1 MHSDSDYKGDLL
13 TFFELL
19 EKYPVEVPIIQRD
32 YAQGRKSQSKVRG
45 SFLKALY
52 KSLRED
58 EPLMLDF
65 IYGSL
70 DEEKFQPLDGQQ
82 RLTTLFL
89 LHCYGSIICE
99 VSNQETE
106 ILKRFSYETRMTSR
120 DFCKKL
126 VDNLSNLSKINID
139 KQNKSESFELSS
151 VITDSSWFFLSWR
164 NDPTID
170 AMLTTLND
178 IHHMFSNIQN
188 LWSKLTQKKI
198 IQFYYIELEHL
209 GLTDDLYIKMNARGR
224 LLTTFENFKASI
236 EKELNESTWEKD
248 TATKDKFNI
257 KIDGYWTDF
266 FWNNF
271 KVGTSIDE
279 AFVRFFA
286 FVFMV
291 DSTFSKN
298 LNTDDRNEI
307 IRQLQDN
314 SHNIFIELLTE
325 DAYKR
330 LVSYLDILTK
340 VYPLIISN
348 KIDLDFFR
356 HSPEKNFLHEMLTN
370 TNEVSYTQ
378 KVLLFAQIQ
387 YFLNLKDLSD
397 FNNSFYNNW
406 MRVIRNIIALGDV
419 DQNGKRP
426 DIIRTHQAFPGVL
439 NLISE
444 ISVGSNNIY
453 EYLADDSNKISS
465 SFSRTQVE
473 EERIKAYL
481 ILEDCNR
488 EKTILEL
495 ENTDILRG
503 RLEFIFHCIDFN
515 PDFGSIAASSFDDD
529 KFKTI
534 AKTFIENLGSESCL
548 TNDLR
553 RALLTIEVN
562 NEFKFYDYWHSYWYY
577 LEKDMIKRKLV
588 SKYREIEYV
597 LHSDYRDYFKKL
609 ILSLSNEEL
618 KMIINNFSPPE
629 DFPEWKLRLIK
640 DGSLLDKSKSKF
652 IAISDDD
659 KFCYL
664 LKSARPRNAEGST
677 RIPILTE

>member
-32 YAQGRKSQSKVRG
+32 YAQGRKSQSKVRE

-52 KSLRED
+52 KSLNNE

-126 VDNLSNLSKINID
+126 VDNLGNLSQININ
-139 KQNKSESFELSS
+139 KQANSEAFELGS

-178 IHHMFSNIQN
+178 IHHMFSNIKN
-188 LWSKLTQKKI
+188 LWRKLTQEKI

-236 EKELNESTWEKD
+236 EKKLSEAIWEKD
-248 TATKDKFNI
+248 IDIKDTFNI
-257 KIDGYWTDF
+257 KIDGQWTDL

-307 IRQLQDN
+307 VRQLQDN
-314 SHNIFIELLTE
+314 SHNISIELLTK
-325 DAYKR
+325 DAFKR
-330 LVSYLDILTK
+330 LVSYLNILNRA
-340 VYPLIISN
+340 YPIIVDN
-348 KIDLDFFR
+348 ELHLDFFR
-356 HSPEKNFLHEMLTN
+356 HSPDKNFLHEMLTN

-387 YFLNLKDLSD
+387 YFLNLNDLSD
-397 FNNSFYNNW
+397 FNSNFYNNW

-444 ISVGSNNIY
+444 ISNGSNNIY
-453 EYLADDSNKISS
+453 EYLADNSNKISS
-465 SFSRTQVE
+465 AFSRTQVE
-473 EERIKAYL
+473 EERVKAYL
-481 ILEDCNR
+481 ILSDPNR

-495 ENTDILRG
+495 ESTDILRG
-503 RLEFIFHCIDFN
+503 RLEFIFYCIDFN
-515 PDFGSIAASSFDDD
+515 PNFDLITDSSFNDN
-529 KFKTI
+529 KFKI
-534 AKTFIENLGSESCL
+534 VAKTFIKNLGNESCL
-548 TNDLR
+548 TNNLR
-553 RALLTIEVN
+553 RALLTIEVD
-562 NEFKFYDYWHSYWYY
+562 NEFKFYDYWHSYWYH

-588 SKYREIEYV
+588 SKYREIEYI
-597 LHSDYRDYFKKL
+597 LHSDYREYFKKL
-609 ILSLSNEEL
+609 ILSLESQDL
-618 KMIINNFSPPE
+618 IDIINNFSPL
-629 DFPEWKLRLIK
+629 DSFPQWKLILIK
-640 DGSLLDKSKSKF
+640 NTLLLDNSKSKF

-677 RIPILTE
+677 RIPPLN

>member
-1 MHSDSDYKGDLL
+1 MHPDSDYKGDLL
-13 TFFELL
+13 TFFELIK
-19 EKYPVEVPIIQRD
+19 KYPVEVPIIQRD
-32 YAQGRKSQSKVRG
+32 YAQGRKSQSKVRE

-52 KSLRED
+52 KSLSKD

-106 ILKRFSYETRMTSR
+106 ILKKFSYETRMTSR

-126 VDNLSNLSKINID
+126 VDNLSNLSEINNTKNND
-139 KQNKSESFELSS
+139 SEIFEISS

-178 IHHMFSNIQN
+178 IHRMFSNIEN
-188 LWSKLTQKKI
+188 LWSKLTQEKI

-224 LLTTFENFKASI
+224 LLTTFENFKASV
-236 EKELNESTWEKD
+236 EKKLNESMWEESKNFENN
-248 TATKDKFNI
+248 FNVR
-257 KIDGYWTDF
+257 IDGQWTDF
-266 FWNNF
+266 FWKYF

-286 FVFMV
+286 FTFMV
-291 DSTFSKN
+291 DSTFSKS

-314 SHNIFIELLTE
+314 SHNIFIELLTKE
-325 DAYKR
+325 AFER
-330 LVSYLDILTK
+330 LVNYLDILTTS
-340 VYPLIISN
+340 YPIIIENELDLI
-348 KIDLDFFR
+348 FFR
-356 HSPEKNFLHEMLTN
+356 HSPEKDFLHEMLTN
-370 TNEVSYTQ
+370 TSEVSYTQ

-387 YFLNLKDLSD
+387 YFSNLENFSN
-397 FNNSFYNNW
+397 FNKIFYNNW

-453 EYLADDSNKISS
+453 EYLANPSNKINS

-473 EERIKAYL
+473 EERVKAHL
-481 ILEDCNR
+481 ILSDNSR
-488 EKTILEL
+488 ENTILKL
-495 ENTDILRG
+495 ESTDILRG
-503 RLEFIFHCIDFN
+503 RLEFIFYCIDFN
-515 PDFGSIAASSFDDD
+515 PNFDLITDNSFDDE
-529 KFKTI
+529 KFEMVSKI
-534 AKTFIENLGSESCL
+534 FIENLGDESCL
-548 TNDLR
+548 NNNLR
-553 RALLTIEVN
+553 RALLTVEVEE
-562 NEFKFYDYWHSYWYY
+562 EFKFYDYWHSYWYH
-577 LEKDMIKRKLV
+577 LEKDMIKRKLI
-588 SKYREIEYV
+588 SKYREIEYI
-597 LHSDYRDYFKKL
+597 LHSDYREYFKKL
-609 ILSLSNEEL
+609 ILSLKNQNL
-618 KMIINNFSPPE
+618 TDVINKFSPPE
-629 DFPEWKLRLIK
+629 NFPQWKVMLIK
-640 DGSLLDKSKSKF
+640 DASLLNNSKSKF

-659 KFCYL
+659 NFCYL

-677 RIPILTE
+677 RVPSSS

>member
-32 YAQGRKSQSKVRG
+32 YAQGRKSQSKVRE

-52 KSLRED
+52 KSLNNE

-89 LHCYGSIICE
+89 LHCYGSIICK

-126 VDNLSNLSKINID
+126 VDNLGNLSQININ
-139 KQNKSESFELSS
+139 KQANSEAFELGS

-178 IHHMFSNIQN
+178 IHHMFSNIEN
-188 LWSKLTQKKI
+188 LWRKLTQEKI

-236 EKELNESTWEKD
+236 EKKLSESIWEKD
-248 TATKDKFNI
+248 IDIKDTFNI
-257 KIDGYWTDF
+257 KIDGQWTDL

-307 IRQLQDN
+307 VRQLQDN
-314 SHNIFIELLTE
+314 SHNISIELLTK
-325 DAYKR
+325 DAFKR
-330 LVSYLDILTK
+330 LVSYLNILNRA
-340 VYPLIISN
+340 YPIIVDN
-348 KIDLDFFR
+348 KLHLDFFR
-356 HSPEKNFLHEMLTN
+356 HSPDKNFLHEMLTN

-387 YFLNLKDLSD
+387 YFLNLNDLSD
-397 FNNSFYNNW
+397 FNSNFYNNW

-444 ISVGSNNIY
+444 ISNGSNNIY
-453 EYLADDSNKISS
+453 EYLADSSNKISS
-465 SFSRTQVE
+465 AFSRTQVE
-473 EERIKAYL
+473 EERVKAYL
-481 ILEDCNR
+481 ILSDPNR

-495 ENTDILRG
+495 ESTDILRG
-503 RLEFIFHCIDFN
+503 RLEFIFYCIDFN
-515 PDFGSIAASSFDDD
+515 PNFDLITDSSFNDN
-529 KFKTI
+529 KFKI
-534 AKTFIENLGSESCL
+534 VAKTFIQNLGNESCL
-548 TNDLR
+548 TNNLR
-553 RALLTIEVN
+553 RALLTIEVD
-562 NEFKFYDYWHSYWYY
+562 NEFKFYDYWHSYWYH

-588 SKYREIEYV
+588 SKYREIEYI
-597 LHSDYRDYFKKL
+597 LHSDYREYFKKL
-609 ILSLSNEEL
+609 ILSLESQDL
-618 KMIINNFSPPE
+618 IDIINNFSPLE
-629 DFPEWKLRLIK
+629 SFPQWKLILIK
-640 DGSLLDKSKSKF
+640 NTLLLDNSKSKF

-677 RIPILTE
+677 KIPPLN

>member
-32 YAQGRKSQSKVRG
+32 YAQGRKSQSKVRE

-52 KSLRED
+52 KSLNNE

-126 VDNLSNLSKINID
+126 VDNLGNLSQININ
-139 KQNKSESFELSS
+139 KQANSEVFELGS

-178 IHHMFSNIQN
+178 IHHMFSNIKN
-188 LWSKLTQKKI
+188 LWRKLTQEKI

-236 EKELNESTWEKD
+236 EKKLSESIWEKD
-248 TATKDKFNI
+248 IDIKDTFNI
-257 KIDGYWTDF
+257 KIDGQWTDL

-307 IRQLQDN
+307 VRQLQDN
-314 SHNIFIELLTE
+314 SHNISIELLTK
-325 DAYKR
+325 DAFKR
-330 LVSYLDILTK
+330 LVSYLNILNRA
-340 VYPLIISN
+340 YPIIVDN
-348 KIDLDFFR
+348 ELHLDFFR
-356 HSPEKNFLHEMLTN
+356 HSPDKNFLHEMLTN

-387 YFLNLKDLSD
+387 YFLNLNDLSD
-397 FNNSFYNNW
+397 FNSNFYNNW

-444 ISVGSNNIY
+444 ISNGSNNIY
-453 EYLADDSNKISS
+453 EYLADNSNKISS
-465 SFSRTQVE
+465 AFSRTQVE
-473 EERIKAYL
+473 EERVKAYL
-481 ILEDCNR
+481 ILSDPNR

-495 ENTDILRG
+495 ESTDILRG
-503 RLEFIFHCIDFN
+503 RLEFIFYCIDFN
-515 PDFGSIAASSFDDD
+515 PNFDLITDSSFNDN
-529 KFKTI
+529 KFKI
-534 AKTFIENLGSESCL
+534 VAKTFIQNLGNESCL
-548 TNDLR
+548 TNNLR
-553 RALLTIEVN
+553 RALLTIEVD
-562 NEFKFYDYWHSYWYY
+562 NEFKFYDYWHSYWYH

-588 SKYREIEYV
+588 SKYREIEYI
-597 LHSDYRDYFKKL
+597 LHSDHREYFKKL
-609 ILSLSNEEL
+609 ILSLESQDL
-618 KMIINNFSPPE
+618 IDIINNFSPLE
-629 DFPEWKLRLIK
+629 SFPQWKLILIK
-640 DGSLLDKSKSKF
+640 NTLLLDNSKSKF

-677 RIPILTE
+677 RIPPLN

>member
-32 YAQGRKSQSKVRG
+32 YAQGRKSQSKVRE

-52 KSLRED
+52 KSLNNE

-126 VDNLSNLSKINID
+126 VDNLGNLSQININ
-139 KQNKSESFELSS
+139 KQANSEAFELGS

-178 IHHMFSNIQN
+178 IHHMFSNIEN
-188 LWSKLTQKKI
+188 LWRKLTQEKI

-236 EKELNESTWEKD
+236 EKKLSESIWEKD
-248 TATKDKFNI
+248 IDIKDTFNI
-257 KIDGYWTDF
+257 KIDGQWTDL

-291 DSTFSKN
+291 DSTFSKS

-307 IRQLQDN
+307 VRQLQDN
-314 SHNIFIELLTE
+314 SHNISIELLTK
-325 DAYKR
+325 DAFKR
-330 LVSYLDILTK
+330 LVSYLNILNR
-340 VYPLIISN
+340 VYPIIVYN
-348 KIDLDFFR
+348 ELHLDFFR
-356 HSPEKNFLHEMLTN
+356 HSPDKNFLHEMLTN

-387 YFLNLKDLSD
+387 YFLNLNDLSD
-397 FNNSFYNNW
+397 FNSNFYNNW

-444 ISVGSNNIY
+444 ISNGSNNIY
-453 EYLADDSNKISS
+453 EYLADNSNKISS
-465 SFSRTQVE
+465 AFSRTQVE
-473 EERIKAYL
+473 EERVKAYL
-481 ILEDCNR
+481 ILSDPNR

-495 ENTDILRG
+495 ESTDILRG
-503 RLEFIFHCIDFN
+503 RLEFIFYCIDFN
-515 PDFGSIAASSFDDD
+515 PNFDLITDSSFNDN
-529 KFKTI
+529 KFKI
-534 AKTFIENLGSESCL
+534 VAKTFIQNLGNESCL
-548 TNDLR
+548 TNNLR
-553 RALLTIEVN
+553 RALLTIEVD
-562 NEFKFYDYWHSYWYY
+562 NEFKFYDYWHSYWYH

-588 SKYREIEYV
+588 SKYREIEYI
-597 LHSDYRDYFKKL
+597 LHSDYREYFKKL
-609 ILSLSNEEL
+609 ILSLESQDL
-618 KMIINNFSPPE
+618 IDIINNFSPLE
-629 DFPEWKLRLIK
+629 SFPQWKLILIK
-640 DGSLLDKSKSKF
+640 NTLLLDNSKSKF

-677 RIPILTE
+677 RIPPLN

>member
-1 MHSDSDYKGDLL
+1 MYSESDYKGDLL

-32 YAQGRKSQSKVRG
+32 YAQGRKSQSRVRIN
-45 SFLKALY
+45 FLKALY
-52 KSLRED
+52 KSLIND
-58 EPLMLDF
+58 ESLMLDF

-70 DEEKFQPLDGQQ
+70 DEDKFQPLDGQQ

-99 VSNQETE
+99 VTNQETE

-126 VDNLSNLSKINID
+126 VDNLSNLSKINV
-139 KQNKSESFELSS
+139 NKKANSEVFELSS

-178 IHHMFSNIQN
+178 IHHMFSDVNN

-236 EKELNESTWEKD
+236 EKKLHESTWEKGID
-248 TATKDKFNI
+248 VKDKFNI
-257 KIDGYWTDF
+257 KIDGQWTDF

-291 DSTFSKN
+291 DSTFNKN

-307 IRQLQDN
+307 VRHLQDS
-314 SHNIFIELLTE
+314 SHNIFTELLTE
-325 DAYKR
+325 DAFKR
-330 LVSYLDILTK
+330 LVSYLNVLTK
-340 VYPLIISN
+340 FYPVIVDNELY
-348 KIDLDFFR
+348 LDFFR

-387 YFLNLKDLSD
+387 YFLNLNDLSD
-397 FNNSFYNNW
+397 FDNNFYNNW

-444 ISVGSNNIY
+444 ISIGSNNIY
-453 EYLADDSNKISS
+453 EYLADNSNKISS
-465 SFSRTQVE
+465 AFSRTQVE
-473 EERIKAYL
+473 EERVKAYL
-481 ILEDCNR
+481 ILSDKNR
-488 EKTILEL
+488 ENTILKL
-495 ENTDILRG
+495 ESTDILRG
-503 RLEFIFHCIDFN
+503 RLEFIFYCIDFN
-515 PDFGSIAASSFDDD
+515 PNFDLITDNSFNDQ
-529 KFKTI
+529 KFEVV
-534 AKTFIENLGSESCL
+534 AQTFIQNLGNESCL
-548 TNDLR
+548 TNNLR
-553 RALLTIEVN
+553 RALLTIEVDD
-562 NEFKFYDYWHSYWYY
+562 EFKFYDYWHSYWYHI
-577 LEKDMIKRKLV
+577 EKDMIKRKLI
-588 SKYREIEYV
+588 SKYREIEYI
-597 LHSDYRDYFKKL
+597 LHSDYREYFKKL
-609 ILSLSNEEL
+609 ILKLESQDLIN
-618 KMIINNFSPPE
+618 IINDFSPIE
-629 DFPEWKLRLIK
+629 SFPQWKLMLIK
-640 DGSLLDKSKSKF
+640 NTLLLDSSKSKF

-664 LKSARPRNAEGST
+664 LKSARPRNAEGSI
-677 RIPILTE
+677 RIPPLD